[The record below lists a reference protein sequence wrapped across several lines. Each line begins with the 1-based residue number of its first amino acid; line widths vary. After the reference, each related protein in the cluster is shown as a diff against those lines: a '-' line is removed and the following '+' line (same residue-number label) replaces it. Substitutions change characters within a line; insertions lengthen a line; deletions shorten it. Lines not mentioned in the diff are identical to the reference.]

1 MITLQCKRLP
11 QCMKPKYLA
20 SITNCIL
27 PLFSDASQS
36 RHGQCHIRFLN
47 DKVQIHCCSIIG
59 KSRVTPLKLILV
71 SRLGLTAVRQKFD
84 VHVDDEIFWTDGQV
98 VLTYINSDVRRFKS
112 VCSKSFP
119 TNL

>member
-1 MITLQCKRLP
+1 
-11 QCMKPKYLA
+11 MKPKYLA

-47 DKVQIHCCSIIG
+47 DKVQIHYCSIIG

>member
-59 KSRVTPLKLILV
+59 KSRVTPLKFILV

-84 VHVDDEIFWTDGQV
+84 VHVDGQV